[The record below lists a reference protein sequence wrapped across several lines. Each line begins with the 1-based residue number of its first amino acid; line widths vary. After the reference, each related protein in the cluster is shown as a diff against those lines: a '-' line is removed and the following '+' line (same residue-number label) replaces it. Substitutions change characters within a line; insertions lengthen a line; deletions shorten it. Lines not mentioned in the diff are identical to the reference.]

1 MALLCFFRGG
11 TKKMRNESVEYG
23 AVITNAQT
31 AKRKFNRL
39 KEFFNNARKV
49 GEGPFFE
56 EREKYVQ
63 YWKDIYKEMT
73 IYARFECKILFN
85 LVRMHCMS
93 LQEFDLI
100 MKPQFR
106 QVEKELKKREKK
118 SDDYS
123 KMLSKAYDRFVTNLP
138 RTKKFKVLKSELR
151 KPEIK
156 EKILEILLS

>member
-1 MALLCFFRGG
+1 
-11 TKKMRNESVEYG
+11 MRNESVEYG

-106 QVEKELKKREKK
+106 QVEKTKR
-118 SDDYS
+118 
-123 KMLSKAYDRFVTNLP
+123 P
-138 RTKKFKVLKSELR
+138 G
-151 KPEIK
+151 
-156 EKILEILLS
+156 

>member
-1 MALLCFFRGG
+1 
-11 TKKMRNESVEYG
+11 MRNESVEYG

-49 GEGPFFE
+49 REGPFFE

-73 IYARFECKILFN
+73 VYARFECEILFN
-85 LVRMHCMS
+85 MVRTRSMS
-93 LQEFDLI
+93 LQEFDLK
-100 MKPQFR
+100 MNPQFR
-106 QVEKELKKREKK
+106 QVERELKKREKK

-123 KMLSKAYDRFVTNLP
+123 KMLSKAYDYFVTKLP
-138 RTKKFKVLKSELR
+138 RTKQFRALKSELR
-151 KPEIK
+151 KPEFK
-156 EKILEILLS
+156 EKIIEILIN